1 MKILILGGVKSGKS
15 RLALE
20 MAKQFPSPRLFVG
33 TAEPFDEEMQEKIWR
48 HQAERGPEWETLEEP
63 LDLNKALTKVPD
75 YGVCLIDCLTVWLG
89 NLWHYQLDLE
99 KEIETFCQALATTSG
114 NLILVS
120 NEIGL
125 GPLPGKMAVRKYTE
139 ALGQLNQR
147 VASMC
152 DRVYLVVAGLVLS
165 LKS

>member
-33 TAEPFDEEMQEKIWR
+33 TAEPFDEEMQEKIRR

-63 LDLNKALTKVPD
+63 LALAKVLEMTSD

-89 NLWHYQLDLE
+89 NLWHYQFDLE
-99 KEIETFCQALATTSG
+99 KEIETFCQVLARASG

-125 GPLPGKMAVRKYTE
+125 GPLPGEKAVRKYTE
-139 ALGQLNQR
+139 ALGHLNQR
-147 VASMC
+147 VAFVC
-152 DRVYLVVAGLVLS
+152 DRVYLVVAGLALT